1 MATVV
6 IIEDEQRIRELI
18 ARVLAERGHDVVSV
32 PTAME
37 GLQAVVKGAPDL
49 VILDM
54 GLPDL
59 DGTELLKMIRA
70 VSEVPIV
77 VATARSEDRDV
88 IRTLDAGADD
98 YLVKPFSI
106 RELMIRVEHVIRR
119 RNTAPESVIQ
129 HGELAIDLDSREVR
143 VGDRE
148 VELTAKEFDLLA
160 LLAGSPRRVFDRDL
174 ILAHVWHSSDEWQ
187 STGTISEHVHR
198 LRRKLDPDHRDRW
211 IVTRRGM
218 GYRFVP

>member
-1 MATVV
+1 MRAVAG
-6 IIEDEQRIRELI
+6 QRP
-18 ARVLAERGHDVVSV
+18 DVV
-32 PTAME
+32 
-37 GLQAVVKGAPDL
+37 LLDL
-49 VILDM
+49 
-54 GLPDL
+54 GLPDGSGL
-59 DGTELLKMIRA
+59 DLLGRLTPHDDLA
-70 VSEVPIV
+70 VV
-77 VATARSEDRDV
+77 VISGRGGAIDRCV
-88 IRTLDAGADD
+88 GLENGADD